1 VSKKAGTLQREVF
14 GGGVPLIEG
23 ARVLGDPVA
32 VLAGVYHWLWRG
44 ELLAAGLERV
54 PLSMATLVS
63 VPGLVTGSLQ
73 VPGMAGW
80 PG

>member
-1 VSKKAGTLQREVF
+1 MF
-14 GGGVPLIEG
+14 GAGVPLIEG
-23 ARVLGDPVA
+23 ARLLGDPVA

-63 VPGLVTGSLQ
+63 ASGPAKGLPVVRWSG
-73 VPGMAGW
+73 
-80 PG
+80 